1 MAVAHT
7 EVHRA
12 SSGRQL
18 QAEQKR
24 GRRGGERGDSAG
36 KTSGGAV
43 AVFSVGKGLAHGLGD
58 VLGAD
63 AEDIQQLLRFP
74 TAGDATHC
82 KPGHNNARLL
92 AHCRQHGL
100 TKTTWPEGNGEHQNI
115 RLTYYHH
122 YHYS

>member
-1 MAVAHT
+1 MADSFKLS
-7 EVHRA
+7 R
-12 SSGRQL
+12 
-18 QAEQKR
+18 R
-24 GRRGGERGDSAG
+24 GEGGLGGGERGDSAG
-36 KTSGGAV
+36 KTSGWSV

-115 RLTYYHH
+115 RLNIPCEELEILQTNKKQTNK
-122 YHYS
+122 